1 MATWYILRKKQRP
14 GLLLPIPGVLSDE
27 GDVEEDAEADDEADR

>member
-1 MATWYILRKKQRP
+1 MVNKKQRP
-14 GLLLPIPGVLSDE
+14 GLLLPIPGVFGDE